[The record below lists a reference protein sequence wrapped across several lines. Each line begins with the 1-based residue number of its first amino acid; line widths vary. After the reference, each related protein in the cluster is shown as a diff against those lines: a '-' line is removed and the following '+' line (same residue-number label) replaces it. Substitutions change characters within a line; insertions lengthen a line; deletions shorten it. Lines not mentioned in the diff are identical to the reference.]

1 MSSNKGPRGVGAIR
15 KQRGHKFETYT
26 RYSAVNDEEQKKS
39 LNILLK
45 TLFLVFNV
53 KICSTC

>member
-26 RYSAVNDEEQKKS
+26 RYSAVNDEEKEKS
-39 LNILLK
+39 LRC
-45 TLFLVFNV
+45 FLV
-53 KICSTC
+53 